1 MQPTQFEDTPL
12 KERLKK
18 FSGICLALAFLIS
31 LSGLCGWSFDIR
43 WLRRPLP
50 QFVAI
55 NPLTAV
61 LLLLAAVA
69 QLLAIRRTRNN
80 SAIVASIGMI
90 ITGTAL
96 AKLVDLF
103 SPGIA
108 PVDQLLFAQAVDQ
121 ERIANLPNRMA
132 PNTAFCFLWLGFATI
147 LQPLGQKGKFV
158 PAQFAL
164 IPLVLA
170 ALLSILGYL
179 YRVPKFYGI
188 MNYIPMALHTAAGF
202 LSLAIAH
209 ITATPEQGILRHFTT
224 NLAGSRLA
232 RWLVPATIF
241 APILLGFLRLLI
253 DWQYGIPVEFGV
265 AILVLSIITILTLLV
280 WFTTRALNLKD
291 YEQNMVRAELAQL
304 NTHLEKTVNERTVAA
319 LKTETRLRQVLDAMS
334 EGFQIIG
341 FDWRY
346 LYVNDAVARQ
356 AKVPKEVL
364 LRSTFLELFPTS
376 VNAEL
381 MEAFR
386 RCFKNR
392 EALHM
397 ENRFVFP
404 DGSDGWFDLHFQP
417 VPEGLFIL
425 SSDITHRKLAEIEIL
440 KLNEE
445 LEEKIRARTAQLQ
458 EVNANLEH
466 LAQERATAVLQTE
479 SRLQQVLD
487 NMLEGIQI
495 IDREWRYVY
504 VNESLLKQAEK
515 AREELVG
522 FRVMD
527 LYPGVEQSELFATLE
542 RSMNERRA
550 QQIETAFR
558 HSDERSGIYEMSI
571 QPVPEGIFILT
582 VDITERRR
590 AEEQLR
596 EANERLESK
605 VRDRTRQLKELNQEL
620 ESFSYSVSHD
630 LRAPLRTLTAYT
642 QLLQRLSGTNLS
654 EECKDI
660 LVVIEKKVEQM
671 NQLISDLLAFSQ
683 LGSQKIHPAPIDMDL
698 LVADVLRELFPEGIP
713 ANLVLNIDKLEA
725 AYGDAN
731 LIQQVIVNLVS
742 NAVKYSARQEQPTLK
757 IHSSVVEGEV
767 IFEIRDNG
775 VGFDMTYAD
784 RLFGVFQRL
793 HSSTDFEGTGVGLA
807 IVQRIIH
814 KHGGRVWAEA
824 APGKGARFYFT
835 LPSVKVA
842 KS

>member
-253 DWQYGIPVEFGV
+253 GWQYGVPVEFGV
-265 AILVLSIITILTLLV
+265 AILVLSIITILTLFV

-291 YEQNMVRAELAQL
+291 YEQNMVRAELAQV
-304 NTHLEKTVNERTVAA
+304 NAHLEKTVNERTAAA
-319 LKTETRLRQVLDAMS
+319 LKTE
-334 EGFQIIG
+334 
-341 FDWRY
+341 
-346 LYVNDAVARQ
+346 
-356 AKVPKEVL
+356 
-364 LRSTFLELFPTS
+364 
-376 VNAEL
+376 
-381 MEAFR
+381 
-386 RCFKNR
+386 
-392 EALHM
+392 
-397 ENRFVFP
+397 
-404 DGSDGWFDLHFQP
+404 
-417 VPEGLFIL
+417 
-425 SSDITHRKLAEIEIL
+425 
-440 KLNEE
+440 
-445 LEEKIRARTAQLQ
+445 
-458 EVNANLEH
+458 
-466 LAQERATAVLQTE
+466 
-479 SRLQQVLD
+479 
-487 NMLEGIQI
+487 
-495 IDREWRYVY
+495 
-504 VNESLLKQAEK
+504 
-515 AREELVG
+515 
-522 FRVMD
+522 
-527 LYPGVEQSELFATLE
+527 
-542 RSMNERRA
+542 
-550 QQIETAFR
+550 
-558 HSDERSGIYEMSI
+558 
-571 QPVPEGIFILT
+571 
-582 VDITERRR
+582 
-590 AEEQLR
+590 
-596 EANERLESK
+596 
-605 VRDRTRQLKELNQEL
+605 
-620 ESFSYSVSHD
+620 
-630 LRAPLRTLTAYT
+630 
-642 QLLQRLSGTNLS
+642 
-654 EECKDI
+654 
-660 LVVIEKKVEQM
+660 
-671 NQLISDLLAFSQ
+671 
-683 LGSQKIHPAPIDMDL
+683 
-698 LVADVLRELFPEGIP
+698 
-713 ANLVLNIDKLEA
+713 
-725 AYGDAN
+725 
-731 LIQQVIVNLVS
+731 
-742 NAVKYSARQEQPTLK
+742 
-757 IHSSVVEGEV
+757 
-767 IFEIRDNG
+767 
-775 VGFDMTYAD
+775 
-784 RLFGVFQRL
+784 
-793 HSSTDFEGTGVGLA
+793 
-807 IVQRIIH
+807 
-814 KHGGRVWAEA
+814 
-824 APGKGARFYFT
+824 
-835 LPSVKVA
+835 
-842 KS
+842 

>member
-202 LSLAIAH
+202 LLLAIAH
-209 ITATPEQGILRHFTT
+209 ITATPQQGILRHFTT

-253 DWQYGIPVEFGV
+253 GWQYGVPVEFGV
-265 AILVLSIITILTLLV
+265 AILVLSIITILTLFV

-291 YEQNMVRAELAQL
+291 YEQNMVRAELAQV
-304 NTHLEKTVNERTVAA
+304 NAHLEKTVNERTAAA

-346 LYVNDAVARQ
+346 LYVNDAVSRQ

-466 LAQERATAVLQTE
+466 LAQERAT
-479 SRLQQVLD
+479 
-487 NMLEGIQI
+487 
-495 IDREWRYVY
+495 
-504 VNESLLKQAEK
+504 
-515 AREELVG
+515 
-522 FRVMD
+522 
-527 LYPGVEQSELFATLE
+527 
-542 RSMNERRA
+542 
-550 QQIETAFR
+550 
-558 HSDERSGIYEMSI
+558 
-571 QPVPEGIFILT
+571 
-582 VDITERRR
+582 
-590 AEEQLR
+590 
-596 EANERLESK
+596 
-605 VRDRTRQLKELNQEL
+605 
-620 ESFSYSVSHD
+620 
-630 LRAPLRTLTAYT
+630 LRTLTAYT

>member
-1 MQPTQFEDTPL
+1 
-12 KERLKK
+12 
-18 FSGICLALAFLIS
+18 
-31 LSGLCGWSFDIR
+31 
-43 WLRRPLP
+43 
-50 QFVAI
+50 
-55 NPLTAV
+55 
-61 LLLLAAVA
+61 
-69 QLLAIRRTRNN
+69 
-80 SAIVASIGMI
+80 
-90 ITGTAL
+90 
-96 AKLVDLF
+96 
-103 SPGIA
+103 
-108 PVDQLLFAQAVDQ
+108 
-121 ERIANLPNRMA
+121 
-132 PNTAFCFLWLGFATI
+132 
-147 LQPLGQKGKFV
+147 
-158 PAQFAL
+158 
-164 IPLVLA
+164 
-170 ALLSILGYL
+170 
-179 YRVPKFYGI
+179 
-188 MNYIPMALHTAAGF
+188 
-202 LSLAIAH
+202 
-209 ITATPEQGILRHFTT
+209 
-224 NLAGSRLA
+224 
-232 RWLVPATIF
+232 
-241 APILLGFLRLLI
+241 
-253 DWQYGIPVEFGV
+253 
-265 AILVLSIITILTLLV
+265 
-280 WFTTRALNLKD
+280 
-291 YEQNMVRAELAQL
+291 
-304 NTHLEKTVNERTVAA
+304 
-319 LKTETRLRQVLDAMS
+319 
-334 EGFQIIG
+334 
-341 FDWRY
+341 
-346 LYVNDAVARQ
+346 
-356 AKVPKEVL
+356 
-364 LRSTFLELFPTS
+364 
-376 VNAEL
+376 
-381 MEAFR
+381 
-386 RCFKNR
+386 
-392 EALHM
+392 M

-571 QPVPEGIFILT
+571 QPIPEGIFILT

-683 LGSQKIHPAPIDMDL
+683 LGSQKIYPAPIDMDL

>member
-1 MQPTQFEDTPL
+1 
-12 KERLKK
+12 
-18 FSGICLALAFLIS
+18 
-31 LSGLCGWSFDIR
+31 
-43 WLRRPLP
+43 
-50 QFVAI
+50 
-55 NPLTAV
+55 
-61 LLLLAAVA
+61 
-69 QLLAIRRTRNN
+69 
-80 SAIVASIGMI
+80 
-90 ITGTAL
+90 
-96 AKLVDLF
+96 
-103 SPGIA
+103 
-108 PVDQLLFAQAVDQ
+108 
-121 ERIANLPNRMA
+121 
-132 PNTAFCFLWLGFATI
+132 
-147 LQPLGQKGKFV
+147 
-158 PAQFAL
+158 
-164 IPLVLA
+164 
-170 ALLSILGYL
+170 
-179 YRVPKFYGI
+179 
-188 MNYIPMALHTAAGF
+188 
-202 LSLAIAH
+202 
-209 ITATPEQGILRHFTT
+209 
-224 NLAGSRLA
+224 
-232 RWLVPATIF
+232 
-241 APILLGFLRLLI
+241 
-253 DWQYGIPVEFGV
+253 
-265 AILVLSIITILTLLV
+265 
-280 WFTTRALNLKD
+280 
-291 YEQNMVRAELAQL
+291 
-304 NTHLEKTVNERTVAA
+304 
-319 LKTETRLRQVLDAMS
+319 
-334 EGFQIIG
+334 
-341 FDWRY
+341 
-346 LYVNDAVARQ
+346 
-356 AKVPKEVL
+356 
-364 LRSTFLELFPTS
+364 
-376 VNAEL
+376 
-381 MEAFR
+381 
-386 RCFKNR
+386 
-392 EALHM
+392 M

-466 LAQERATAVLQTE
+466 LAQE
-479 SRLQQVLD
+479 
-487 NMLEGIQI
+487 
-495 IDREWRYVY
+495 
-504 VNESLLKQAEK
+504 
-515 AREELVG
+515 
-522 FRVMD
+522 
-527 LYPGVEQSELFATLE
+527 
-542 RSMNERRA
+542 
-550 QQIETAFR
+550 
-558 HSDERSGIYEMSI
+558 
-571 QPVPEGIFILT
+571 
-582 VDITERRR
+582 
-590 AEEQLR
+590 
-596 EANERLESK
+596 
-605 VRDRTRQLKELNQEL
+605 
-620 ESFSYSVSHD
+620 
-630 LRAPLRTLTAYT
+630 RAPLRTLTAYT